1 MTNSNSMEHP
11 ADEDELIHSLRIAQ
25 ANLALREQIS
35 DLNATFQEE
44 WEAFRK
50 QRLNGDATGL
60 SPVSRLKLEA
70 QARLALLSRFHCAM
84 AHELIDAGE
93 HEAAHS
99 WALDE
104 GLLNSSFLLLEQ
116 VDTSEI

>member
-1 MTNSNSMEHP
+1 MEHP

-25 ANLALREQIS
+25 ANLALREHINE
-35 DLNATFQEE
+35 LEETFKAD

-50 QRLNGDATGL
+50 ERLNGDATGL
-60 SPVSRLKLEA
+60 SPVSKLKLEA
-70 QARLALLSRFHCAM
+70 QARLALLGRFHCAM
-84 AHELIDAGE
+84 AHELIDAGD
-93 HEAAHS
+93 HAAAHS